1 VPVVLVDVS
10 DLVEFLQRRESVS
23 GVQRVIA
30 ETVPL
35 LSSDSSITWAP
46 VVLDRA
52 RGCFVPLTDQ
62 ESQALLA
69 AGARS
74 GIAALSR
81 EELATAASACLARA
95 QTAEACVIDAQTT
108 MLFLG
113 AVWISDVLMK
123 AAWTAHAAGAR
134 CVYLL
139 YDLTP
144 VLETGHTAA
153 VNRLFHR
160 YLQLILRTG
169 SAIPAISQ
177 SSRNDLAMYAAEHD
191 LPLPPG
197 AVTRLPCGITPTAFP
212 QVLQASSTPWPRAYA
227 LFVGTVE
234 SRKQHIIALQAWQ
247 QLIDELGADAVPD
260 LVCIGRLGWHSDA
273 FLDAYVRTNGLGG
286 KVALLSASVPDA
298 ELAAFYAHAQ
308 FTVYPSRYEGWGLPV
323 SESLAF
329 GKAPVITATSSLPEA
344 GGDLAVYL
352 PEASAQALAEAV
364 RTEML
369 DSTRRDVWE
378 ARIRQAQG
386 TDERLT
392 ITWSD
397 VAATIRDAVV
407 ATMTSASTTHEADAA
422 QSGGAGMNG
431 DSAGPQ
437 GIYPTVEL
445 GREYV
450 LAGLSATPDSG
461 YSDQV
466 MRHLQDEG
474 LTPLLRQ
481 PRDAADF
488 QVVDP
493 AVVGHLG
500 SPQTWGVEV
509 RPGAHAL
516 IRFTRPVDGPLVIV
530 LATRS
535 MPGVVRIE
543 ATGPGGPVFDQVYL
557 GAALT
562 LPVGDG
568 PAGEGAQVRLTVT
581 DASDSIEGFL
591 GLRSFVILRA
601 DDLQARLVA
610 EQSAARALRQELDF
624 ITGTRSWK
632 ITAPLRRLK
641 GRAAGS

>member
-1 VPVVLVDVS
+1 MQVVLVDVS

-30 ETVPL
+30 ETAPL
-35 LSSDSSITWAP
+35 LLEAPTEGLTWTP
-46 VVLDRA
+46 VVLDRG
-52 RGCFVPLTDQ
+52 RGCFVPLT
-62 ESQALLA
+62 EEEAGTLLLR
-69 AGARS
+69 GARI
-74 GIAALSR
+74 GPTGASR
-81 EELATAASACLARA
+81 DELAVAANACLQRVR
-95 QTAEACVIDAQTT
+95 TAPACAIDTHTT

-123 AAWTAHAAGAR
+123 AAWAAHGSGAR

-160 YLQLILRTG
+160 YLELILRTAD
-169 SAIPAISQ
+169 AIPAISA
-177 SSRNDLAMYAAEHD
+177 SSRNDLATYAQANN
-191 LPLPPG
+191 LPLPSG
-197 AVTRLPCGITPTAFP
+197 SVTRLPCGITPSAFP
-212 QVLQASSTPWPRAYA
+212 QAGDPASRPWPRPYA

-234 SRKQHIIALQAWQ
+234 SRKQHILALHAWR
-247 QLIDELGADAVPD
+247 QLIQERGTDAVPD
-260 LVCIGRLGWHSDA
+260 LVCIGRLGWHSDE
-273 FLDAYVRTNGLGG
+273 FLDGYVRSDGLGG
-286 KVALLSASVPDA
+286 KVALLSASVTDQ

-308 FTVYPSRYEGWGLPV
+308 FTIYPSRYEGWGLPV

-329 GKAPVITATSSLPEA
+329 GKVPVITASSSLPEA

-352 PEASAQALAEAV
+352 SEPTAQALATAVATQALDEDRRARWEDRIEA
-364 RTEML
+364 
-369 DSTRRDVWE
+369 
-378 ARIRQAQG
+378 AQG
-386 TDERLT
+386 HDERLT
-392 ITWSD
+392 ITWTQ
-397 VAATIRDAVV
+397 VAGTIREAVV
-407 ATMTSASTTHEADAA
+407 RAGADSLG
-422 QSGGAGMNG
+422 QSGGTPMA
-431 DSAGPQ
+431 

-450 LAGLSATPDSG
+450 LAGLSPTPDSG

-481 PRDAADF
+481 PREATDYRVA
-488 QVVDP
+488 DP

-500 SPQTWGVEV
+500 SPQTWGIEV

-516 IRFTRPVDGPLVIV
+516 IRFTRPVDGPLVVV

-568 PAGEGAQVRLTVT
+568 NEGEPAQVRLTVT

-591 GLRSFVILRA
+591 GLRSLVILRA
-601 DDLQARLVA
+601 DDLQTRLVA

-641 GRAAGS
+641 GRSAGS

>member
-1 VPVVLVDVS
+1 MRAVLVDVS

-35 LSSDSSITWAP
+35 LTGPGPSQSDPIAAQALQLTWTA
-46 VVLDRA
+46 VVLDRG
-52 RGCFVPLTDQ
+52 RGCFVALTDQ
-62 ESQALLA
+62 ERAALLDR
-69 AGARS
+69 GARS
-74 GIAALSR
+74 AGDLAPRA
-81 EELATAASACLARA
+81 ELAAQASACLERARS
-95 QTAEACVIDAQTT
+95 AEPCLIDADTT

-169 SAIPAISQ
+169 AAIPSISQ
-177 SSRNDLAMYAAEHD
+177 SSRNDLAQYAQDHQ

-197 AVTRLPCGITPTAFP
+197 AVTRLPCGITPSAFP
-212 QVLQASSTPWPRAYA
+212 QAASRQAQPWPRDYA
-227 LFVGTVE
+227 LFVGTIE
-234 SRKQHIIALQAWQ
+234 SRKQHILALEAWA
-247 QLIDELGADAVPD
+247 QLIDDLGPDAVPD
-260 LVCIGRLGWHSDA
+260 LICIGRLGWHSDA
-273 FLDAYVRTNGLGG
+273 FLDAYIRTRGLQG
-286 KVALLSASVPDA
+286 KVALLTASVPDD
-298 ELAAFYAHAQ
+298 ELAAFYAHALC
-308 FTVYPSRYEGWGLPV
+308 TVYPSRYEGWGLPV

-329 GKAPVITATSSLPEA
+329 GKVPVITASSSLPEA
-344 GGDLAVYL
+344 GGDLAVYI
-352 PEASAQALAEAV
+352 PEPSAKALAEAI
-364 RTEML
+364 RTEIL
-369 DSTRRDVWE
+369 DAQRRANWE
-378 ARIRQAQG
+378 QRISQAQG

-392 ITWSD
+392 ITWAD
-397 VAATIRDAVV
+397 VAATIRQSVLQADGDGGNAVG
-407 ATMTSASTTHEADAA
+407 
-422 QSGGAGMNG
+422 SGNAGE
-431 DSAGPQ
+431 
-437 GIYPTVEL
+437 GIYPVVEL

-450 LAGLSATPDSG
+450 LASLTPTPDSG

-466 MRHLQDEG
+466 MRHMQDEG

-481 PRDAADF
+481 PRDPQDF
-488 QVVDP
+488 EVVDA

-516 IRFTRPVDGPLVIV
+516 IRCTRPVDGPLVV
-530 LATRS
+530 VFATRS

-562 LPVGDG
+562 LPL
-568 PAGEGAQVRLTVT
+568 GEGTAGDPAQVRLTVT

-591 GLRSFVILRA
+591 GLRSFVILRS
-601 DDLQARLVA
+601 DDLQGRLVA

-624 ITGTRSWK
+624 ITGTRSWR
-632 ITAPLRRLK
+632 ITAPLRKLK
-641 GRAAGS
+641 GRGAGA